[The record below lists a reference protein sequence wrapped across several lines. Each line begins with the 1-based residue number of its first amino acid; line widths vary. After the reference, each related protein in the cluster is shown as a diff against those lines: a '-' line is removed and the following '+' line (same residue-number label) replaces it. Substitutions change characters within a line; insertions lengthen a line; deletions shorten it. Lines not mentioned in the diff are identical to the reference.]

1 MSMYTNDGDIQR
13 QTWED
18 RVQNNLRLNPVPI
31 LAWGWTKFEL
41 PNYKFKH
48 TFSLCPLQLLIYDYI
63 THDLYSLPH
72 TKLG

>member
-31 LAWGWTKFEL
+31 LAWG
-41 PNYKFKH
+41 
-48 TFSLCPLQLLIYDYI
+48 
-63 THDLYSLPH
+63 
-72 TKLG
+72 